1 MVVPHY
7 NKPSRP
13 LKTPISSLEIA
24 SEMYKSNLG
33 LHSNDIFELLGLKK
47 KNEMKLYFLSL
58 LADEETRVEELLG
71 YDNLD

>member
-1 MVVPHY
+1 
-7 NKPSRP
+7 
-13 LKTPISSLEIA
+13 
-24 SEMYKSNLG
+24 MYKSNLG